1 MSRQENPLGFQA
13 IVSTLR
19 NSLLILTFLA
29 TPTLAADRPEPAPSG
44 HYIADVAHT
53 SVTWKISHFG
63 LSNYTARFL
72 MAKAV
77 LDWNAENPT
86 LSKLKVE
93 IDPSS
98 VRTDFPAPQEE
109 DFDRK
114 IATDQAFLAGQPIT
128 FVAKTIEKTDDT
140 HGRVTGDLTFRG
152 QTHPVT
158 MDVTFNGSFAKHPME
173 KVAKLGFSGT
183 LVLDRTRWGLDFA
196 IPALGRDVSVTI
208 ETEFAP
214 E

>member
-1 MSRQENPLGFQA
+1 MSNQKTPFGFQA
-13 IVSTLR
+13 AISTLR

-29 TPTLAADRPEPAPSG
+29 TPTLGADRPEPAPSG
-44 HYIADVAHT
+44 HYIADIAHT

-63 LSNYTARFL
+63 LSNYTARFV

-77 LDWNAENPT
+77 LDWNAEEPT
-86 LSKLKVE
+86 QSKLEVS

-114 IATDQAFLAGQPIT
+114 IATDKAFLAGQPIT
-128 FVAKTIEKTDDT
+128 FVATSIEKTDDRN
-140 HGRVTGDLTFRG
+140 GRVTGDLTFRG
-152 QTHPVT
+152 QTHPAT
-158 MDVTFNGSFAKHPME
+158 MEVTFNGSFAKHPME

-183 LVLDRTRWGLDFA
+183 LVIDRTKWGLDFA
-196 IPALGRDVSVTI
+196 LPALGRDVSVTI
-208 ETEFAP
+208 ETEFSQ